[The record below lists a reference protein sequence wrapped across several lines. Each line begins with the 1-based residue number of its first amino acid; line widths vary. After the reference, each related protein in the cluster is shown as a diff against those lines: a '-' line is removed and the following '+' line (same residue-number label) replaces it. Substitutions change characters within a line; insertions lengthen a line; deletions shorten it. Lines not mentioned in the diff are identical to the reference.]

1 MRCKTIVVLESN
13 GALLVQLKEA
23 LGKSEGLSVVYAGD
37 DGEAGIQQIRQLKPD
52 LAMVGMFLKGTD
64 GCGVIQAI
72 RKEGADTRIIATGVP
87 SDTLMEKAMR
97 EGGRLL
103 FSKTVFPVGRAGAN
117 CGNAEGYAGDGGRSE
132 RICGCKTQ
140 TRHLG
145 RKNQRYFY
153 FHRDSSPYQ
162 GLRIS
167 AFGHQDDRRTALYH

>member
-97 EGGRLL
+97 EGADYYLVKP
-103 FSKTVFPVGRAGAN
+103 FSLSGALERIAEMLRDTPETVVEAKEYAGAKRRPVTLEEKISDIFISI
-117 CGNAEGYAGDGGRSE
+117 GIPPHIKGYGYLRSG
-132 RICGCKTQ
+132 IKM
-140 TRHLG
+140 
-145 RKNQRYFY
+145 
-153 FHRDSSPYQ
+153 
-162 GLRIS
+162 
-167 AFGHQDDRRTALYH
+167 TALYH